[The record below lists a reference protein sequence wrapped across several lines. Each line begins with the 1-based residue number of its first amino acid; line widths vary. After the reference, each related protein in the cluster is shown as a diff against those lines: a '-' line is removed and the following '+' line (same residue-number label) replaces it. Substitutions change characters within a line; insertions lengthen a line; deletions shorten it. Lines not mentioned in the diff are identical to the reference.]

1 MTGDRLDRFD
11 DDGKKQGSIGED
23 EETEDVLK
31 EVAREWLESGVGLK
45 DDKLDGPSGLA
56 TTAAQD
62 AAQQEAGRKETDEA
76 VFMSSYIPRNLGE
89 VYDPERD
96 IDVIAA
102 GKGDDLI
109 YAGLTGV
116 TGTNGSSGMTGRPK
130 SALKTGT
137 DPTAEEGKKGGG
149 VKWEDEQDDEDS
161 EEDDGDEDQ
170 DDDKEKR
177 PRGFRHEDK
186 DAKKVSGENVS
197 RYRSSSSLRSLI
209 SPSTA
214 A

>member
-1 MTGDRLDRFD
+1 
-11 DDGKKQGSIGED
+11 
-23 EETEDVLK
+23 
-31 EVAREWLESGVGLK
+31 
-45 DDKLDGPSGLA
+45 
-56 TTAAQD
+56 
-62 AAQQEAGRKETDEA
+62 
-76 VFMSSYIPRNLGE
+76 
-89 VYDPERD
+89 
-96 IDVIAA
+96 
-102 GKGDDLI
+102 
-109 YAGLTGV
+109 
-116 TGTNGSSGMTGRPK
+116 MTGRPK

-137 DPTAEEGKKGGG
+137 DTTADDGKKGG

-161 EEDDGDEDQ
+161 EEDDGDEDD